1 MSPAPRVTVDTSVVV
16 KWFFDEPGADH
27 ALRLRDQVE
36 AGRYVAMAPD
46 LIYPEFAN
54 VIWKRVLFEGL
65 DPEDGAHLIAVFT
78 ALPVELV
85 PSLSLLASAYRL
97 AVELRQSVYDGL
109 FLAASLAGDADF
121 VTADEALWEAVH
133 ARVPRVHRLAAWPDR

>member
-27 ALRLRDQVE
+27 ALRLREQIE

-46 LIYPEFAN
+46 LIYPELAN

-65 DPEDGAHLIAVFT
+65 DPEDGADAIAAVT
-78 ALPVELV
+78 ALPVEIV
-85 PSLSLLASAYRL
+85 SSLSLLAPAYRL

-121 VTADEALWEAVH
+121 VTADEALWEAVKG
-133 ARVPRVHRLAAWPDR
+133 RVARVHRLAAWPVR

>member
-1 MSPAPRVTVDTSVVV
+1 MSPTPRVTLDTSVVV

-27 ALRLRDQVE
+27 ALRLREQLE

-65 DPEDGAHLIAVFT
+65 DPDDGADVIAAFT
-78 ALPVELV
+78 ALPVEFV
-85 PSLSLLASAYRL
+85 PSRSLLAPAYRL

-109 FLAASLAGDADF
+109 FLAASLAGDTDF
-121 VTADEALWEAVH
+121 VTADEALYEAVQG
-133 ARVPRVHRLAAWPDR
+133 RFPRVRWLPAWPDA